1 MRASADSNTR
11 TDNWILRGVGRGNN
25 QNNPTFVSV
34 LPLRRAP
41 VDLCASDGHDFVIL
55 KGVRW
60 ITDFVVT
67 FFTRIVFTTQ
77 KNRTACQVE
86 ILRVSILLPRP
97 ET

>member
-1 MRASADSNTR
+1 VVINRI
-11 TDNWILRGVGRGNN
+11 ILLFCTETHLLR
-25 QNNPTFVSV
+25 
-34 LPLRRAP
+34 LRRAP
-41 VDLCASDGHDFVIL
+41 VDLCASDGHDFVII

-67 FFTRIVFTTQ
+67 FFTRIAFTT
-77 KNRTACQVE
+77 KKSRTACQVE